1 MDRIVYCPSEAQID
15 DAIKI
20 AEEWALPIQIGDS
33 QKTESLDFD
42 RGKASVVMVPIN
54 NGFMMHIPEK
64 VNFGYSMAFDYL
76 NDFADVSNYKLKVSK
91 NGQECTFSL
100 LVRDKHSL
108 IGSFIPGEPGDFL
121 IEVFENG
128 EIVDSALVSI

>member
-1 MDRIVYCPSEAQID
+1 
-15 DAIKI
+15 
-20 AEEWALPIQIGDS
+20 
-33 QKTESLDFD
+33 
-42 RGKASVVMVPIN
+42 
-54 NGFMMHIPEK
+54 MHIPEK

-76 NDFADVSNYKLKVSK
+76 NDFADITNYKLKVSK
-91 NGQECTFSL
+91 NGQECTSSL